1 MNAEEFVKNFYKEK
15 EEIIKD
21 YFSDNPTLVGS
32 KIKQFVQNQEQNQAM
47 KELFSALLNDA
58 FYTILLGLEG
68 SASIG
73 GVQETFKIYDQK
85 GNLIS
90 DGGEIEAFAY
100 KYFYENNN

>member
-15 EEIIKD
+15 EEIIKN
-21 YFSDNPTLVGS
+21 YFSDNSTLTGS

-47 KELFSALLNDA
+47 KELVSALLNDA
-58 FYTILLGLEG
+58 FYTILLGLGG

-73 GVQETFKIYDQK
+73 GVQETFKIYDQN

-100 KYFYENNN
+100 KYFYEKK